1 MSETPRPHR
10 CGFVTLIGRPN
21 VGKST
26 LLNRLLGEKV
36 AAVSPR
42 PQTTRNRIPG
52 VLTRPDAQIV
62 LVDTPGIHRA
72 KGALNRYMVDVAEEA
87 MRTNDA
93 VALLI
98 EAGIGPNGQVG
109 ISDIDREILEQLG
122 AVKVPVFLVINKI
135 DRIEKPILLPVID
148 AWRQQFDFA
157 QIHPV
162 SALKG
167 DGVDALVDGFVE
179 VLPEAPAIY
188 PPDVFTDLPERFIGA
203 ELIREK
209 LFQLLEQELPYAVAV
224 TIERWQERS
233 HDNLVVI
240 EAVVHVER
248 DSQKAI
254 VIGKGGTMIK
264 RVGEAARHD
273 LEGLLGTR
281 VHLSLFVRVERG
293 WTKSPDGLRKLGYE

>member
-1 MSETPRPHR
+1 
-10 CGFVTLIGRPN
+10 VTLIGRPN

-72 KGALNRYMVDVAEEA
+72 KGALNRYMVDVAHEA

-109 ISDIDREILEQLG
+109 ISEVDREILKQL
-122 AVKVPVFLVINKI
+122 AEVKVPVFLVINKI
-135 DRIEKPILLPVID
+135 DRIEKPLLLPVID
-148 AWRQQFDFA
+148 AWRQLEFA

-167 DGVDALVDGFVE
+167 EGIDALVDGFVD

-224 TIERWQERS
+224 TIDRWQERS
-233 HDNLVVI
+233 ADNIVVI
-240 EAVVHVER
+240 EAVIHVER

-254 VIGKGGTMIK
+254 VIGKGGAMIK
-264 RVGEAARHD
+264 KVGETARHD

-293 WTKSPDGLRKLGYE
+293 WTRSPDGLRKLGYE